1 MSVHKLGSYNSS
13 SGSKITWFRGIC
25 PLRDHKVDPCACLHS
40 GSVWPFSCKG
50 KSRTKVLQAALS
62 KLWQACY
69 GGVLLTVICSAGCGL
84 FPFMFGDLLDR

>member
-69 GGVLLTVICSAGCGL
+69 WWGFVDCHLQCRMWA
-84 FPFMFGDLLDR
+84 FPVHVW